1 MPATVFN
8 SHGNTIMNNSSENE
22 FSLVGSVKRMYIGKI
37 NKMIVWVLNEVFL
50 YLMHDI

>member
-8 SHGNTIMNNSSENE
+8 SDGNTIMNNSSENE
-22 FSLVGSVKRMYIGKI
+22 FSLVGSVKRTYTGKI
-37 NKMIVWVLNEVFL
+37 NKMIVWVLNKVFL